1 MTTESGILSG
11 NSQTLTIET
20 VLAVSKQ
27 NRTAGNCDGMLVETG
42 VLHSFTTEGNNPGV
56 IARSALN

>member
-1 MTTESGILSG
+1 M
-11 NSQTLTIET
+11 TIET

-27 NRTAGNCDGMLVETG
+27 NRTAGNCDEMLVETG